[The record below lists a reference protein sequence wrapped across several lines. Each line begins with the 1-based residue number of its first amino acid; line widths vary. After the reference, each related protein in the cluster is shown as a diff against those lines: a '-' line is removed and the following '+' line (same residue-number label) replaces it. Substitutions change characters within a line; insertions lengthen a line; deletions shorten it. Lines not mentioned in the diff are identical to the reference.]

1 MTGAPHGG
9 DGRPRDDGA
18 TVRSYRDLKVWRMGI
33 ELTRQIYSFS
43 AELPT
48 DERFGLVQQMCR
60 AAVSIPSNIAEGH
73 ARGATRDFARF
84 IAMARGSLA
93 ELETQLGICRAL
105 EYSPLFIGELE
116 ANCQELGCALAG
128 LRKSLDSKL
137 AARAIPRPSH

>member
-1 MTGAPHGG
+1 MMRG
-9 DGRPRDDGA
+9 DGDI
-18 TVRSYRDLKVWRMGI
+18 VRTYRDLKVWRMGI
-33 ELTRQIYSFS
+33 DLTRQVYSFT

-93 ELETQLGICRAL
+93 ELETQLEICRAL
-105 EYSPLFIGELE
+105 EYSPLFIAELE
-116 ANCQELGCALAG
+116 GSCQELGRALTG

-137 AARAIPRPSH
+137 AARATMRPSH